1 MHRFFEGMVA
11 KFNFSIPLHLDIF
24 ILQGTLCINKLCN
37 NLKITIIFKFTLFA
51 KEGTLFVPVIVVL
64 VRHSSKLHYF
74 HELHGTLEY
83 IVFAAVVPSK

>member
-1 MHRFFEGMVA
+1 VHRSSEGMVA
-11 KFNFSIPLHLDIF
+11 KFNFSIPLHVNSF

-37 NLKITIIFKFTLFA
+37 NLKITIIFKFTFA